1 MDRITPRDAE
11 LCCQR
16 QHLAQQQQI
25 ERNHMN
31 TLLILESAAQFNA
44 THDYDIEAA
53 LRLSSLVVRHA
64 HRQEAWHAQ

>member
-1 MDRITPRDAE
+1 
-11 LCCQR
+11 
-16 QHLAQQQQI
+16 
-25 ERNHMN
+25 MN

-64 HRQEAWHAQ
+64 HLVQLARKEQADPQLTLPIEFDEAS

>member
-1 MDRITPRDAE
+1 
-11 LCCQR
+11 
-16 QHLAQQQQI
+16 
-25 ERNHMN
+25 MN

-64 HRQEAWHAQ
+64 HMVQLARKEQADPQLTLPIEFDEAS